1 MSKQRLIHQFAYLS
15 FAVALPL
22 VGATPACAVDEQ
34 LAIQIADAQAN
45 YRPVTPEEVEEARSE
60 LASAAVQL
68 EQFLRPGSRK
78 GEAWK
83 RYLKWQNVQDALA
96 AERPNL
102 GGLQDSLDKFRS
114 GANGL
119 NLPLFRRAASAIE
132 RYVDYANIARAP
144 DQNDFIAKQ
153 LEVVT
158 KYLDRNASQPSARA
172 RFEIER
178 RLDFLTGIGR
188 AQALTSTLNNQFNKP
203 NVRLEVSE
211 NFLSKVVSKRVNDV
225 APVTDRI
232 LGTNIRGTGRTSG
245 YVTLQTIPN
254 MQRAA
259 ILLSLNGVT
268 YSETNGYKDPVV
280 IRSSGTTRFAAT
292 KRIELEDSNF
302 WNYPTKVNATTSTKT
317 RSVKKQGGGFGSRLV
332 AKIGEKKVAEKKPQ
346 SNAIAARHAETRVG
360 DNFEE
365 ELLPKLQD
373 ARFEYLEQFKK
384 PLSERNAEPKY
395 VSFSSTDRSVNVDVL
410 QAGRGQLG
418 ADTSPPAFAAGHDT
432 SVCLHESG
440 AANFAS
446 AILAGATLSQKTRE
460 GNPKL
465 DVELPKALRKAID
478 EAREEA
484 ETEPAED
491 DDREFKPWSI
501 TFRRQRPVT
510 LEFQDQH
517 VKIRIHATEINVAED
532 TYRGWDIVV
541 DYAIHVEN
549 GGLVMNRDG
558 DIEVIPSSFD
568 PEDGGKLSGRQ
579 VGLRGVLAKELNR
592 QADSGRGFPEEIEIP
607 MLDLPN
613 DIAQHGPLMLQDA
626 SSDGGWLSLGWMLP

>member
-1 MSKQRLIHQFAYLS
+1 MTTQRLFRQFACLT
-15 FAVALPL
+15 FAAALPL
-22 VGATPACAVDEQ
+22 VGAAPACAVDEQ
-34 LAIQIADAQAN
+34 LARQIAEAEAN
-45 YRPVTPEEVEEARSE
+45 YRPVTPEEVEQAKSE
-60 LASAAVQL
+60 LAAAAMQL

-96 AERPNL
+96 AERPNVSS
-102 GGLQDSLDKFRS
+102 LQDTLDRFRS
-114 GANGL
+114 AANGL
-119 NLPLFRRAASAIE
+119 TLPPFRRAASAIE

-158 KYLDRNASQPSARA
+158 KYLDRNAAQPSARA

-178 RLDFLTGIGR
+178 RLDFLAGIGR
-188 AQALTSTLNNQFNKP
+188 AQALTSALNNQFGRP

-211 NFLSKVVSKRVNDV
+211 NMLSRIVSKPVDDV
-225 APVTDRI
+225 APVTDCI
-232 LGTNIRGTGRTSG
+232 LGTSIRGTGRTTG
-245 YVTLQTIPN
+245 YVTLQTVPN

-268 YSETNGYKDPVV
+268 LSETNGYKDPVV
-280 IRSSGTTRFAAT
+280 IRSSGTTRFNAT

-302 WNYPTKVNATTSTKT
+302 WNYPTKVSAKTATKT
-317 RSVKKQGGGFGSRLV
+317 RSVKKQGGGFGSRFI

-346 SNAIAARHAETRVG
+346 SNYIAARHAETRVG

-384 PLSERNAEPKY
+384 PLAERNAEPKY
-395 VSFSSTDRSVNVDVL
+395 VSFSSTDHSVNVDVL

-418 ADTSPPAFAAGHDT
+418 ADSSPPAFAGGHDAT
-432 SVCLHESG
+432 VRLHESG
-440 AANFAS
+440 AANFAA

-460 GNPKL
+460 SDPKL

-501 TFRRQRPVT
+501 TFRRQRPLT

-517 VKIRIHATEINVAED
+517 VKIRVHATEINVAED

-541 DYAIHVEN
+541 DYAIYVQN
-549 GGLVMNRDG
+549 GGLMMQRDG
-558 DIEVIPSSFD
+558 DIEVIPSAFD
-568 PEDGGKLSGRQ
+568 PDDGGKLSGRQ

-592 QADSGRGFPEEIEIP
+592 QADAGRGFPEEIELP
-607 MLDLPN
+607 MLDLPG
-613 DIAQHGPLMLQDA
+613 DIAHHGPLMLRDAA
-626 SSDGGWLSLGWMLP
+626 SSNGWLSLGWMLP